1 MKEIRFVRVG
11 RYNFSIRHRSNHIE
25 VILVTA
31 MNTRVACDIAARRD
45 GTTIRDNN
53 GLLENKNEQTLTFF
67 ERSSKTKKNPSSGR
81 ARTLNGPVPID
92 RFRRNVTLISKI
104 L

>member
-67 ERSSKTKKNPSSGR
+67 ERSSKTEEPFFRSR
-81 ARTLNGPVPID
+81 AH
-92 RFRRNVTLISKI
+92 S
-104 L
+104 